1 MKKIIKPTP
10 EPTLRRMPRYLHL
23 LNRLLES
30 GTVVVS
36 STVIANE
43 LHLDATQ
50 VRKDIEHTNIVGRPK
65 TGYDVAN
72 LIVAIE
78 QFLNWNISND
88 AFLAG
93 VGSLGT
99 AMLGYGR
106 FKKYGLNFLAAFDVD
121 KSKIGKKVHDVPV
134 FPMEKLSEMAKNMKI
149 GLGVLTVP
157 ATSAQATAE
166 LMAKGGIKGIW
177 NFAPTQIKVQPS
189 VIVENAQ
196 LSQSLAV
203 LSHKL
208 ARSSK

>member
-1 MKKIIKPTP
+1 MKKTIKPTP

-93 VGSLGT
+93 AGSLGT

-106 FKKYGLNFLAAFDVD
+106 FKKYGLNFLAAFDTD
-121 KSKIGKKVHDVPV
+121 QNKIGKKIHDVPV
-134 FPMEKLSEMAKNMKI
+134 FNIEKITEMAKEMKI
-149 GLGVLTVP
+149 NLGVLTVP
-157 ATSAQATAE
+157 APNAQSTAD
-166 LMAKGGIKGIW
+166 LMIDGGIKGIW
-177 NFAPTQIKVQPS
+177 NFAPTQIKVPQG

-208 ARSSK
+208 ARK